1 MQKGQVIELKLR
13 YEKPAMAIEHY
24 ELTQAI
30 AGCALKIGFN
40 TSLCVLK
47 DADAQSLYGMLNLAA
62 SGFFTPEG
70 CGNYPSDRTG
80 EDEDG
85 ICYHTLANAAF
96 TS

>member
-1 MQKGQVIELKLR
+1 MKLR

-40 TSLCVLK
+40 TGLCVLQ
-47 DADAQSLYGMLNLAA
+47 DADTQGLYGMLNLAA
-62 SGFFTPEG
+62 SGLFTVEG
-70 CGNYPSDRTG
+70 CNGNCPSDRTG

>member
-1 MQKGQVIELKLR
+1 
-13 YEKPAMAIEHY
+13 MAIERY

-30 AGCALKIGFN
+30 ASCALKIGFN
-40 TSLCVLK
+40 DRLCVLK
-47 DADAQSLYGMLNLAA
+47 DADAQGLYGMLNLAA
-62 SGFFTPEG
+62 SGFFTAEG
-70 CGNYPSDRTG
+70 CFGNCPSDRTG

>member
-1 MQKGQVIELKLR
+1 
-13 YEKPAMAIEHY
+13 MAIERY

-30 AGCALKIGFN
+30 ASCALKIGFN
-40 TSLCVLK
+40 DSTCVLK
-47 DADAQSLYGMLNLAA
+47 DADAQGLYGMLNLAA
-62 SGFFTPEG
+62 SGFFTANAKG
-70 CGNYPSDRTG
+70 CDNCPSDSTG